1 MCSEL
6 KLPSFAKIN
15 WTLYVLGRR
24 ADGFHELRTIFQTIT
39 LHDELTF
46 VARADG
52 QLELSCN
59 APEIPVDER
68 NLIHRAAVA
77 LKQQYGLPDKGASIH
92 LEKLIPAEGGLGG
105 GSSNAAVALLGL
117 ASLWNLDLDKDEL
130 CAIGAR
136 LGADVPF
143 FFTGGTAL
151 GTGLGNQVT
160 PLPEVSAEHL
170 LVVTPQ
176 EGVATAEAYRA
187 LNAPALTKP
196 ESDTILAISRVGQ
209 HFVDSFPDA
218 LHNDFERVIFG
229 LKPEVERAKNSLAAA
244 GARQALMSGS
254 GSSIFGIFENQ
265 EAQERAAE
273 QLRAETKW
281 RVFSCS
287 TLSRA
292 QYTQA
297 LGACAAPMKNAFVSQ
312 FDFDLGA

>member
-1 MCSEL
+1 MFSAL

-15 WTLYVLGRR
+15 WQLSVLGRR
-24 ADGFHELRTIFQTIT
+24 TDGFHELRTIFQTIT

-46 VARADG
+46 AERADG
-52 QLELSCN
+52 RLQLTCD

-68 NLIHRAAVA
+68 NLIYRAASQ
-77 LKQQYGLPDKGASIH
+77 LKERYVLPDKGAEIH
-92 LEKLIPAEGGLGG
+92 LEKHIPAQSGLGG
-105 GSSNAAVALLGL
+105 GSSNAAVTLLALDV
-117 ASLWNLDLDKDEL
+117 LWNLKLSKDEL

-151 GTGLGNQVT
+151 GTGLGDEIT
-160 PLPEVSAEHL
+160 PVPEVSAEHL
-170 LVVTPQ
+170 LIVTP
-176 EGVATAEAYRA
+176 EAKVATAEAYRA

-196 ESDTILAISRVGQ
+196 LSDTILAISRADE
-209 HFVDSFPDA
+209 HFADSFPEA
-218 LHNDFERVIFG
+218 LHNDFERVTFE
-229 LKPEVERAKNSLAAA
+229 LKPEVEQVKKALVLC
-244 GARQALMSGS
+244 GARQALMTGS

-273 QLRAETKW
+273 RLKAETQW

-292 QYTQA
+292 QYAQA
-297 LGACAAPMKNAFVSQ
+297 LGACAAPVEA
-312 FDFDLGA
+312 LL